1 MTKEFDYDVIVI
13 GAGHAGCEAALS
25 AARIGAETLLLTINM
40 DHIAQMSCNPAIG
53 GIAKGHVT
61 REIDAL
67 GGAQGRVTDAAAV
80 QFRMLNITKGP
91 AVWSPRSQCDKV
103 CFQRAMKREVE
114 LQENLDVKQAMVTSF
129 VIKDNTITG
138 IQTDFEDT
146 FTCRAA
152 VITTGTFLNGL
163 LHYGM
168 MSFPGGRAGDPASIK
183 LAENLK
189 EQLGLRIGRLKT
201 GTPPRILA
209 KTIDF
214 TQMEKQDAE
223 IYEENFS
230 YFQDDMA
237 LPRAERRDMNC
248 FMTYTDEK
256 TSQIIHDN
264 IEKSPMF
271 QGKIEGI
278 GTRYCP
284 SFEDKVIRFPHHPR
298 HLLYLEP
305 EGEFTGEYY
314 INGISTSL
322 PPEVQKQMIH
332 SVSGMENAEI
342 SRYAYAI
349 EYDFIFPDQLERSL
363 RVKKFSNLFTA
374 GQINGTSGYE
384 EAAGQGL
391 VAGMNAAKVAAGQ
404 ATAEL
409 ARDSS
414 YIGVMIDDLVTK
426 DIIEPYR
433 LFTSRAE
440 FRLRLRQDNADLR
453 LCDFAHEHGLL
464 PEHKYQAFTA
474 YKEKLDNAEK
484 IAKKERI
491 DGKTLWYYLKSF
503 NGRWTPDSEMP
514 FPTDLLKFDLN
525 EFTDRRAMQQL
536 AIMAHYEGYLEREK
550 VAINRLNRM
559 ESWKIPED
567 FDYSIIQGL
576 RNEARTK
583 LEKIRPTTLS
593 QAGRINGVNPPELAL
608 LQVHLKRAISQ
619 QKDSEDS
626 QKND

>member
-1 MTKEFDYDVIVI
+1 MTNKFDYDVIVV
-13 GAGHAGCEAALS
+13 GAGHAGCEAALA
-25 AARIGAETLLLTINM
+25 AARVGAKTLLLTINM

-67 GGAQGRVTDAAAV
+67 GGAQGRVTDAATI
-80 QFRMLNITKGP
+80 QFRMLNNTKGP

-114 LQENLDVKQAMVTSF
+114 LQEGLDVKQAMVTGF
-129 VIKDNTITG
+129 TIENDTITG
-138 IQTDFEDT
+138 IETDFDDH
-146 FTCRAA
+146 FSCKAA
-152 VITTGTFLNGL
+152 VLTTGTFLNGL

-168 MSFPGGRAGDPASIK
+168 MSFPGGRSGDPASVK
-183 LAENLK
+183 LAEALK
-189 EQLGLRIGRLKT
+189 EQLGLKIGRLKT

-214 TQMEKQDAE
+214 TKMEKQDAE
-223 IYEENFS
+223 VFEENFS
-230 YFQDDMA
+230 YFQEDAA

-248 FMTYTDEK
+248 FMTYSDEK
-256 TSQIIHDN
+256 TAEIIREN
-264 IEKSPMF
+264 IDKSPMY

-305 EGEFTGEYY
+305 EGEFTEEYY

-322 PPEVQKQMIH
+322 PPEVQRQMIN
-332 SVSGMENAEI
+332 SVPGLENAEI

-349 EYDFIFPDQLERSL
+349 EYDFIFPEQLERTL
-363 RVKKFSNLFTA
+363 RVKKYTNLFSG

-391 VAGMNAAKVAAGQ
+391 VAGMNAAKVALGKEPV
-404 ATAEL
+404 EL

-426 DIIEPYR
+426 EIKEPYR

-440 FRLRLRQDNADLR
+440 FRLRLRQDNADMR
-453 LCDFAHEHGLL
+453 LSEFAMENGLL
-464 PEHKYQAFTA
+464 PEDKYQAFTE
-474 YKEKLDNAEK
+474 YRNKLAETEAV
-484 IAKKERI
+484 AKKEKFE
-491 DGKTLWYYLKSF
+491 GKPLWQLLKKLT
-503 NGRWTPDSEMP
+503 GRWTPEAEMP
-514 FPTDLLKFDLN
+514 FPIETLNLDLSLYR
-525 EFTDRRAMQQL
+525 DRKVMQQL

-550 VAINRLNRM
+550 VAISRLNRL

-567 FDYSIIQGL
+567 FDYSQIKGL
-576 RNEARTK
+576 RNESRMK
-583 LEKIRPTTLS
+583 LEKVRPTTLS
-593 QAGRINGVNPPELAL
+593 QAGRIDGVNPPEVAL
-608 LQVHLKRAISQ
+608 LQVHLKRLAGKQ
-619 QKDSEDS
+619 PED
-626 QKND
+626 KN